1 MKKVNVEKFLADYE
15 LAVKEKEEA
24 VAKKDVA
31 IAEEKAKVDAL
42 VGFSDHVKE
51 ILFAEIVAEKD
62 KEFDFSGLDA
72 KIEGFEK
79 YLEDVV
85 EETPVVEEQPVENTD
100 PNTLELEVRLDEFGN
115 PIV

>member
-1 MKKVNVEKFLADYE
+1 MKKVNVEQFLADYE

-24 VAKKDVA
+24 VAKKDVV

-42 VGFSDHVKE
+42 VGYSDHVKE
-51 ILFAEIVAEKD
+51 VLFAEVVAEKE
-62 KEFDFSGLDA
+62 KEFDFATIDE
-72 KIEGFEK
+72 KIACFEK

-85 EETPVVEEQPVENTD
+85 EEAPVVEEQPVENAD
-100 PNTLELEVRLDEFGN
+100 PNTLEVRLDEFGN

>member
-24 VAKKDVA
+24 VAKKDVV

-42 VGFSDHVKE
+42 VGYSDHVKE
-51 ILFAEIVAEKD
+51 VLLAEVVAEKE
-62 KEFDFSGLDA
+62 KEFDFAALDA
-72 KIEGFEK
+72 KLEGFEK

-85 EETPVVEEQPVENTD
+85 VEAPVVEEQPVENTD
-100 PNTLELEVRLDEFGN
+100 PNTIEVRLDEFGN
-115 PIV
+115 PII

>member
-24 VAKKDVA
+24 VAKKDVV

-42 VGFSDHVKE
+42 VGYSDHVKE
-51 ILFAEIVAEKD
+51 VLFAEVVAEKE
-62 KEFDFSGLDA
+62 KEFDFAILDE
-72 KIEGFEK
+72 KIAGFEK
-79 YLEDVV
+79 YLEDVE
-85 EETPVVEEQPVENTD
+85 EETIVVDEQSIENAD
-100 PNTLELEVRLDEFGN
+100 PNTLEVRLDEFGN

>member
-15 LAVKEKEEA
+15 LAIKEKEEA
-24 VAKKDVA
+24 IIKKDGV

-42 VGFSDHVKE
+42 VGYSDHVKE
-51 ILFAEIVAEKD
+51 VLLAEVVAEKE

-72 KIEGFEK
+72 KIENFEK

-85 EETPVVEEQPVENTD
+85 EEVPVEETAENEEKVE
-100 PNTLELEVRLDEFGN
+100 EVRLDEFGN

>member
-15 LAVKEKEEA
+15 LAIKEKEEA
-24 VAKKDVA
+24 VAKKDGV

-42 VGFSDHVKE
+42 VGYSDHVKE
-51 ILFAEIVAEKD
+51 VLLAEVVAEKE
-62 KEFDFSGLDA
+62 KEFDFSDLDA
-72 KIEGFEK
+72 KIVNFEK

-85 EETPVVEEQPVENTD
+85 EEVPTEECADEEKVEET
-100 PNTLELEVRLDEFGN
+100 RLDEFGN

>member
-15 LAVKEKEEA
+15 LAVKEKIDA
-24 VAKKDVA
+24 VAKQDAV

-42 VGFSDHVKE
+42 VGYSDHVKE
-51 ILFAEIVAEKD
+51 VLLAEVVAE

-72 KIEGFEK
+72 KIENFEK

-85 EETPVVEEQPVENTD
+85 EEVPVEEASETEEKVE
-100 PNTLELEVRLDEFGN
+100 EVRLDEFGN

>member
-15 LAVKEKEEA
+15 LAVKEKEDA
-24 VAKKDVA
+24 IAKKDVV

-42 VGFSDHVKE
+42 MGYSDHVKE
-51 ILFAEIVAEKD
+51 VLFAEVVAEKE
-62 KEFDFSGLDA
+62 KEFDFDALNA
-72 KIEGFEK
+72 KIENFEK

-85 EETPVVEEQPVENTD
+85 EEVPVEETEEKVE
-100 PNTLELEVRLDEFGN
+100 EVRVDEFGN